1 MVGKKHNKFPDG
13 SVMVS
18 DQTGL
23 KFHGHKVIPAQLQ
36 TKDNRKVKN
45 TRVAAPSGFGLSY
58 TDKKKIKFSSYIRK
72 FRREQLQSHIQ
83 MTNGLL
89 NVLIYG

>member
-36 TKDNRKVKN
+36 TIDKRKWKN
-45 TRVAAPSGFGLSY
+45 TRVAARTGFGLSWLVAKCNPC
-58 TDKKKIKFSSYIRK
+58 DGGSCSC
-72 FRREQLQSHIQ
+72 
-83 MTNGLL
+83 
-89 NVLIYG
+89 

>member
-36 TKDNRKVKN
+36 T
-45 TRVAAPSGFGLSY
+45 
-58 TDKKKIKFSSYIRK
+58 
-72 FRREQLQSHIQ
+72 IQ
-83 MTNGLL
+83 
-89 NVLIYG
+89 

>member
-1 MVGKKHNKFPDG
+1 MSDTYILVIYDRIFYFCNFFGTCIWLEKKHNKFPDG

-36 TKDNRKVKN
+36 TIDNRKIKN
-45 TRVAAPSGFGLSY
+45 TRVPARTGFGLS
-58 TDKKKIKFSSYIRK
+58 
-72 FRREQLQSHIQ
+72 
-83 MTNGLL
+83 
-89 NVLIYG
+89 

>member
-1 MVGKKHNKFPDG
+1 MTYIFVIYDRIFYFLKVFGTCTMVGKKHNKFPGG

-36 TKDNRKVKN
+36 TTEK
-45 TRVAAPSGFGLSY
+45 
-58 TDKKKIKFSSYIRK
+58 
-72 FRREQLQSHIQ
+72 
-83 MTNGLL
+83 
-89 NVLIYG
+89 

>member
-1 MVGKKHNKFPDG
+1 MIESFIFVIFWNVYMGGKKHNKFPDG

-36 TKDNRKVKN
+36 TRDHRKGKILEW
-45 TRVAAPSGFGLSY
+45 RRGLGFCLSLAGGL
-58 TDKKKIKFSSYIRK
+58 
-72 FRREQLQSHIQ
+72 
-83 MTNGLL
+83 
-89 NVLIYG
+89 V

>member
-1 MVGKKHNKFPDG
+1 MVGKNHSKFPDG

-36 TKDNRKVKN
+36 TIENKKVKN
-45 TRVAAPSGFGLSY
+45 TRMAARTNFGLSY
-58 TDKKKIKFSSYIRK
+58 TDKKYKKSNFP
-72 FRREQLQSHIQ
+72 H
-83 MTNGLL
+83 M
-89 NVLIYG
+89 

>member
-1 MVGKKHNKFPDG
+1 MIKSIIFCNFFGTCKWLEKKHNKFLDG

-36 TKDNRKVKN
+36 IIDNTKLKN
-45 TRVAAPSGFGLSY
+45 TRMPARTGLWP
-58 TDKKKIKFSSYIRK
+58 
-72 FRREQLQSHIQ
+72 
-83 MTNGLL
+83 
-89 NVLIYG
+89 VLAGG